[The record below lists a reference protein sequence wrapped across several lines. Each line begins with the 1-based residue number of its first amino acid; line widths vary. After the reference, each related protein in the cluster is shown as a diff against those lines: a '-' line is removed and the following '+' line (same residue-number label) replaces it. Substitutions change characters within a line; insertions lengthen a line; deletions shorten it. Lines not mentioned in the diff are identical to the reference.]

1 MAKKTVVLGMQI
13 DNYTCRSSVARA
25 EKYLNNMIVNDV
37 QMVFLDTLNE
47 AVKDPEIGS
56 YLENVDLSVISDV
69 EILPMIDGDSK
80 TRRREIEDAYFV
92 RIFSKRI
99 RESGKTVCIIAQ
111 TQEAAAWFADYLS
124 DTCPNIN
131 LTEAIIVQPD
141 AEDFNWERVVNDINS
156 RNPGVVVSM
165 LDVSYNKD
173 LMTDY
178 KAQLSIEVFWGIGN
192 HYERLEGSSGFLGGI
207 RKAILKKFIYR
218 RANKYNEE

>member
-1 MAKKTVVLGMQI
+1 M
-13 DNYTCRSSVARA
+13 YYC
-25 EKYLNNMIVNDV
+25 
-37 QMVFLDTLNE
+37 
-47 AVKDPEIGS
+47 P
-56 YLENVDLSVISDV
+56 
-69 EILPMIDGDSK
+69 
-80 TRRREIEDAYFV
+80 
-92 RIFSKRI
+92 
-99 RESGKTVCIIAQ
+99 
-111 TQEAAAWFADYLS
+111 